1 MKKKFVR
8 LAPPD
13 VEPPSLGVR
22 RGIPPRHV
30 LGRSCSLLLGVAMAL
45 VGASACATGE
55 TGTEPEPTPAPETGP
70 CECGVFEVVG
80 TMASDRYSHAALRL
94 DNGDVLITTGN
105 DDDGSV
111 TSVELFSPASASS
124 LSRADFVGPPRFG
137 VDLHQVN
144 AETILAF
151 HSGSEVA
158 AYDVTTDEW
167 TVLPPA
173 RLGHNRAATV
183 HTSAGIYLVAGASFP
198 FLDRFDVDN
207 QVWEELP
214 NLRYGREA
222 HTATELE
229 DGRLLIVGGYDSTQ
243 FINQGATE
251 IFDPVIGESAE
262 AGSLEVPRQLHEAVR
277 LNDGRVLIAG
287 GFGPDIAIATASTE
301 IYDPSSGTWER
312 AGDLPGGRVEH
323 TLTLLS
329 DGRVLL
335 VGGIDPSLNAPYQDA
350 ILFDPRTNAWR
361 RMTAG
366 LARPRQ
372 GHATVA
378 TDDGALIFGG
388 NESSFN
394 DFAAASNEVERL
406 TLQ

>member
-1 MKKKFVR
+1 M
-8 LAPPD
+8 L
-13 VEPPSLGVR
+13 
-22 RGIPPRHV
+22 
-30 LGRSCSLLLGVAMAL
+30 
-45 VGASACATGE
+45 T
-55 TGTEPEPTPAPETGP
+55 
-70 CECGVFEVVG
+70 
-80 TMASDRYSHAALRL
+80 DRYSHAALRL
-94 DNGDVLITTGN
+94 ENGDVLITTGN
-105 DDDGSV
+105 DDDGNV
-111 TSVELFSPASASS
+111 TSVELYSPSAASS
-124 LSRADFVGPPRFG
+124 FARADFIGPPRFG
-137 VDLHQVN
+137 VDLHQVD
-144 AETILAF
+144 AETVLAF

-158 AYDVTTDEW
+158 AYAIDDDAW

-173 RLGHNRAATV
+173 RLGHNRAATLQ
-183 HTSAGIYLVAGASFP
+183 TSTGFYLVAGASFP
-198 FLDRFDVDN
+198 FLDRFDLET
-207 QVWEELP
+207 QTWEELA

-251 IFDPVIGESAE
+251 IYDPVTGQSDE
-262 AGSLEVPRQLHEAVR
+262 AGTLEVPRQLHRAVR
-277 LNDGRVLIAG
+277 LEDGRVLVAG
-287 GFGPDIAIATASTE
+287 GFGPDIAIATATTE
-301 IYDPSSGTWER
+301 LYDPNSGTWER
-312 AGDLPGGRVEH
+312 AGDLPGGRVAH
-323 TLTLLS
+323 TLTLLN

-350 ILFDPRTNAWR
+350 AIFDPATNQWR
-361 RMTAG
+361 QLTSG

-372 GHATVA
+372 GHVTVA